1 MITDAERLAKI
12 RERLAGASQD
22 FALDYSG
29 GEAISAVIH
38 PTAPPVIIA
47 QLTVD
52 CPYTDRDLLVHA
64 RADLAF
70 LNDLVIRHGKARER
84 DRQQIGKL
92 QGDLA
97 RQAGKPAKDYAAE
110 CAMKCQDRAFI
121 RWLIELHALPEDA
134 TATAIETRVRS
145 LLGIASRKDLNAD
158 LTAAN
163 RWRAM
168 VKDFEDW
175 RRR

>member
-1 MITDAERLAKI
+1 MTTDAERLARI

-47 QLTVD
+47 QITID

-70 LNDLVIRHGKARER
+70 LNDLVIRLG
-84 DRQQIGKL
+84 Q
-92 QGDLA
+92 A
-97 RQAGKPAKDYAAE
+97 RQRESSEMRSWNATFARQDGKPAKDFAAE

-121 RWLIELHALPEDA
+121 RWLIERHACPR
-134 TATAIETRVRS
+134 TPPPPQS
-145 LLGIASRKDLNAD
+145 KPASAASSTCQRADLNID

>member
-1 MITDAERLAKI
+1 MTTDAERLARI

-47 QLTVD
+47 QLTID

-70 LNDLVIRHGKARER
+70 LNDLVIRLGQARQREKQRNEKLER
-84 DRQQIGKL
+84 
-92 QGDLA
+92 DLA
-97 RQAGKPAKDYAAE
+97 RQDGKPAKDFAAE

-121 RWLIELHALPEDA
+121 RWLIERHALPEDA

-145 LLGIASRKDLNAD
+145 LLNVASRADLNID

>member
-1 MITDAERLAKI
+1 MTTDAERLARI

-22 FALDYSG
+22 FALDYSS
-29 GEAISAVIH
+29 GEAISAVVF
-38 PTAPPVIIA
+38 PKTPPVIIA

-52 CPYTDRDLLVHA
+52 CPYTDRDLLLHA
-64 RADLAF
+64 RDDIAF

-92 QGDLA
+92 QRDLS
-97 RQAGKPAKDYAAE
+97 RQSGKPAVNYAAE
-110 CAMKCQDRAFI
+110 CAIKCQDRAFI
-121 RWLIELHALPEDA
+121 RWLIERHALPEDA

-145 LLGIASRKDLNAD
+145 LLNVASRADLNTD